1 MSNSNDDISIE
12 ELFKVLDS
20 AFTSNNPAVKK
31 ALKNFLMI
39 AAIVHAEDSNPV
51 EGPMQKLLR
60 KIDDLERQIRALE
73 ATRTYRGGT
82 AYPPT
87 TVYPGTT
94 WVYSG
99 GAVGGSLS
107 NNSVDS
113 VQDWLGTPLG
123 GYITNSVSTTSA
135 STSEVK
141 TSAAD
146 IIAQLES
153 FVELENESKRLEKY
167 FKIDAK

>member
-1 MSNSNDDISIE
+1 MSNSDDDLSIE

-20 AFTSNNPAVKK
+20 AFTSNNPAVRK

-51 EGPMQKLLR
+51 EGPLQKLLR
-60 KIDDLERQIRALE
+60 KIDDLERQIRSLE
-73 ATRTYRGGT
+73 QRRVYGGT

-99 GAVGGSLS
+99 GTSTSSLTS
-107 NNSVDS
+107 KDLSDMH
-113 VQDWLGTPLG
+113 DWLNTPLG
-123 GYITNSVSTTSA
+123 GHLTNSVSTTSA
-135 STSEVK
+135 STNEVK
-141 TSAAD
+141 ASAAD
-146 IIAQLES
+146 FISQLES

-167 FKIDAK
+167 FKVDAK

>member
-51 EGPMQKLLR
+51 EGPMQQLLR
-60 KIDDLERQIRALE
+60 KINELERQIRSLE
-73 ATRTYRGGT
+73 ATRT
-82 AYPPT
+82 
-87 TVYPGTT
+87 
-94 WVYSG
+94 
-99 GAVGGSLS
+99 
-107 NNSVDS
+107 
-113 VQDWLGTPLG
+113 
-123 GYITNSVSTTSA
+123 SA
-135 STSEVK
+135 P
-141 TSAAD
+141 D